1 MQDNSSRTSE
11 QTVILGGAR
20 TPFGRLSGSLSSL
33 SAVELGAIAAAEA
46 IRRSGIEPNDVQHAI
61 LGQVVQAAGGMNPAR
76 QVTLKIGMDRE
87 KTADTINKVCGS
99 GMRAATMADVFI
111 RAGEYDVV
119 LAGGME
125 SMSNAPYALTQAR
138 SGYRLGDGALVDLM
152 VHDGLTC
159 AVMNVH
165 MGVHGSNVAA
175 ENECSRADQDAFAL
189 RSHQLAVAA
198 IESGAMADEIVPVE
212 LKDRRG
218 KVTVIDRD
226 ESPRADSS
234 IEALGKL
241 RPVFDA
247 NGTVTAGNAPGV
259 NDGGAALVVAS
270 ASFAQQR
277 GLTPLAT
284 IIAHGTSAWDVP
296 YLAYTPAMA
305 AEVALERAGL
315 TLADMDVIE
324 INEAFASVALIS
336 SSRLKADPEKVN
348 PNGGAIALGHPVGA
362 SGARLILTMAH
373 ELRRRGGGYG
383 LAAICSGL
391 AQGDAIIIRV
401 DA

>member
-1 MQDNSSRTSE
+1 MARNE
-11 QTVILGGAR
+11 PQTVILGGAR
-20 TPFGRLSGSLSSL
+20 TPFGRLSGALSSL
-33 SAVELGAIAAAEA
+33 SAVELGALAAQAA
-46 IRRSGIEPNDVQHAI
+46 IERSGIEANDVDHAF

-76 QVTLKIGMDRE
+76 QVTLKVGMDRE

-111 RAGEYDVV
+111 RAGEYNVV

-138 SGYRLGDGALVDLM
+138 TGYRLGDGALLDLM

-175 ENECSRADQDAFAL
+175 ENECGRAEQDAFAL

-198 IESGAMADEIVPVE
+198 IEGGRMSDEIVPVE

-218 KVTVIDRD
+218 NVTVIDRD
-226 ESPRADSS
+226 ESPRADTT

-241 RPVFDA
+241 RPVFDPA
-247 NGTVTAGNAPGV
+247 GSVTAGNAPGV

-270 ASFAQQR
+270 SAFAQER

-284 IIAHGTSAWDVP
+284 VVAHATSAWDVP

-305 AEVALERAGL
+305 AQAALDKAGL
-315 TLADMDVIE
+315 TLDDMQVIE

-336 SSRLKADPEKVN
+336 SSRLGANPDLVN

-362 SGARLILTMAH
+362 SGARLILTLAH

-391 AQGDAIIIRV
+391 AQGDAIIIKV